1 MVILVRSSTFRGTHE
16 QERPRMVYHGDFKSL
31 MVPYL
36 CDQIEGCIRPGVSVY
51 ASIPGMAEEKITPAD
66 NMYGII
72 SAIDRGCD
80 HIVVDVPGD
89 YASQSYRI
97 HFSIEEL

>member
-1 MVILVRSSTFRGTHE
+1 
-16 QERPRMVYHGDFKSL
+16 MVYHGDFKSL
-31 MVPYL
+31 MVPHL
-36 CDQIEGCIRPGVSVY
+36 CDQIESCVRPGVSVY

-80 HIVVDVPGD
+80 HIVVDVPGN
-89 YASQSYRI
+89 YASQSYSI
-97 HFSIEEL
+97 HFSIEEI